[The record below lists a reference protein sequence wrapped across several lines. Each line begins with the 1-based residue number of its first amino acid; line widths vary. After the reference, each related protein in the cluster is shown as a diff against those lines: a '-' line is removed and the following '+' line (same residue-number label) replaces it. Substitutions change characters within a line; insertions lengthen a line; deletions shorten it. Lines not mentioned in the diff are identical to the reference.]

1 MDSDRNGEDLMSR
14 RTVIGAAA
22 ATVVSTGAA
31 AQQAAPRPKGPR
43 VWLDMDQKELD
54 DAYDQSVYAPNR
66 DQLNKRRAS
75 ESELVRARLGA
86 PRRVA
91 YGATP
96 HEMLDI
102 YATRNGNA
110 PIAIF
115 VHGGAWRAGHA
126 KDSAYG
132 AETFVRAGAHFL
144 VPDFINAIESGGDLM
159 PMIEQVRR
167 SVAWAAR
174 NAASFGGDPDR
185 IYITGHSSGAH
196 LGGCVLITDWEKDFG
211 LPRDTVKGATL
222 CSGMY
227 DLKPARLSKRGD
239 YVKFTDA
246 TEDALSTQRHLDR
259 ITCPVTVLHGTLE
272 TPEFQRQTREFA
284 AALKAAGKP
293 VRLIVAENYNHFEI
307 GETLNNPYGPF
318 GRAALETMRL
328 DQGG

>member
-1 MDSDRNGEDLMSR
+1 MDSDRSEGDLMSR

-91 YGATP
+91 YGTTP

-102 YATRNGNA
+102 YATPHPKA

-115 VHGGAWRAGHA
+115 VHGGAWRGGYA
-126 KDSAYG
+126 KNSAYG

-144 VPDFINAIESGGDLM
+144 VLDFINAIESAGDLM
-159 PMIEQVRR
+159 PMIEQVR
-167 SVAWAAR
+167 SGVAWAAR
-174 NAASFGGDPDR
+174 NAAGFSGDPDR

-211 LPRDTVKGATL
+211 LPRNTVKGATL

-227 DLKPARLSKRGD
+227 DLNPPRLSKRGD

-272 TPEFQRQTREFA
+272 TPEFQRQTRDFA

-318 GRAALETMRL
+318 GRAALEMMRL
-328 DQGG
+328 D

>member
-1 MDSDRNGEDLMSR
+1 MESDRSEGDLMSR

-66 DQLNKRRAS
+66 DQLSKRRAS

-91 YGATP
+91 YGATQ

-102 YATRNGNA
+102 YATPNPKA
-110 PIAIF
+110 PIVIF

-144 VPDFINAIESGGDLM
+144 VLDFINVAESGGDLM
-159 PMIEQVRR
+159 PMIGQVRG

-174 NAASFGGDPDR
+174 NAASFGGDPER
-185 IYITGHSSGAH
+185 IYVTGHSSGAH

-246 TEDALSTQRHLDR
+246 TEDALSAQRHLDR

-284 AALKAAGKP
+284 AALKAAGKA

-318 GRAALETMRL
+318 GRAALEMMRL
-328 DQGG
+328 DRGD